1 MTLDKQTLAVLIPFY
16 NEQSNLKHTLQLISD
31 IEKKED
37 FKIYTILHD
46 DNSTDNSIE
55 IIEGFKKNSEIN
67 IILISNSNEN
77 LGHGKSLIRL
87 SKECLNMN
95 NIDFVLTM
103 DSDIKLESGELLSLL
118 SLKNEGL
125 IIGKR
130 NRFND
135 GFFRGGIT
143 ILLEVLFFI
152 TLFRIWRD
160 VNCPLR
166 LYTFK
171 NFNKI
176 WSEIPSETT
185 IPNIFSTK
193 EVLKQNIKVSRYKY
207 KENLV
212 GNNQGVTW
220 GNKSLLKK
228 YKKILNFCFHAAKEF
243 IKN

>member
-125 IIGKR
+125 
-130 NRFND
+130 
-135 GFFRGGIT
+135 
-143 ILLEVLFFI
+143 LLL
-152 TLFRIWRD
+152 
-160 VNCPLR
+160 
-166 LYTFK
+166 
-171 NFNKI
+171 
-176 WSEIPSETT
+176 
-185 IPNIFSTK
+185 
-193 EVLKQNIKVSRYKY
+193 
-207 KENLV
+207 
-212 GNNQGVTW
+212 
-220 GNKSLLKK
+220 
-228 YKKILNFCFHAAKEF
+228 AKEIDLMMVF
-243 IKN
+243 SEEE